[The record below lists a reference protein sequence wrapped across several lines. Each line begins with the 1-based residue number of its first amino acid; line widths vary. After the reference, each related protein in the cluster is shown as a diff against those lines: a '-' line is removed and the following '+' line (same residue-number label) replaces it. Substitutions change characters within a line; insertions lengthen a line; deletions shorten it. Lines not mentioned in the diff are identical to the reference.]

1 MAETHEVVT
10 KKNVDA
16 RLKRDGRD
24 RGSETNVGITLLD
37 MQSIY
42 ESSLTKNFKS

>member
-10 KKNVDA
+10 KKNA
-16 RLKRDGRD
+16 AAHLRRDGRD
-24 RGSETNVGITLLD
+24 RGSETNVVITLLD

-42 ESSLTKNFKS
+42 ESSLTKKFKS

>member
-1 MAETHEVVT
+1 MAETHEVVK

-16 RLKRDGRD
+16 HLRRDGRD

-42 ESSLTKNFKS
+42 ESSLTKNFTS